1 MSEKQ
6 PENVDLLPPRMG
18 PLQEEEAIKMRNS
31 FMRLRELGQSKI
43 ITKDSDAE
51 MKMITFYL
59 HKAAYQHLNEFLGC
73 WFVVHR
79 EYEPLMNSLG
89 PLVSRCVHGVMSNMA
104 AQQAEP
110 EKKPE

>member
-1 MSEKQ
+1 MNSTITA
-6 PENVDLLPPRMG
+6 
-18 PLQEEEAIKMRNS
+18 PLQEAEAIKMRNS
-31 FMRLRELGQSKI
+31 FMRLRELGLSKI

-51 MKMITFYL
+51 KKMINDYL
-59 HKAAYQHLNEFLGC
+59 QKAAYQHLNEFLGC

-104 AQQAEP
+104 AQAQAPAEP
-110 EKKPE
+110 KEAEEQPSQA